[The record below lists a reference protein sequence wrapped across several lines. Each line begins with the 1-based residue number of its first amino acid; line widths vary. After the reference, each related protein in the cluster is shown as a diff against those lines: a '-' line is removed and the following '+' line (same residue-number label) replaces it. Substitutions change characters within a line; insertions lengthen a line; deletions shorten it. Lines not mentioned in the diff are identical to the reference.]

1 MLRDMHPTVANELQR
16 AFAMKQAGQLDA
28 AAALCAD
35 LAMRFRNEPDVLH
48 LFGLIRKQQGR
59 SDEALE
65 LLQKSV
71 DTAPGRANFHAN
83 LANLFAALGR
93 LADAEKS
100 YRQALGLDG
109 SFRPARLGL
118 ARTLNQAGFH
128 KEAAAEA
135 RMLLTANPQDAE
147 AEVVLG
153 VALTELHDLDDA
165 EAAYRRALTIAPG
178 YGAAHHNLGAL
189 LARMERLEDSLIEL
203 DAARQCGVSG
213 HEIDFNRAS
222 TLLKLYRFE
231 EGEALL
237 QDLVRRAPD
246 YADAQ
251 KLLAQYQFMRGSEA
265 YAADL
270 HAAVQ
275 SRPADARLQLALAQ
289 ILHGANEL
297 DAAEAA
303 LTDAIVHCHE
313 HPRLLAMLA
322 SVNQEAGRND
332 AALAYAR
339 RGVVADPDDHLLA
352 DFEIDA
358 LMSLGRADEAMP
370 LIRRARQRVPNN
382 QWYIA
387 IEATAARLLGDPLYE
402 VLCDYDRFVQAFE
415 LEAPSG
421 WSSIADFHQDFVPA
435 LERRHQFY
443 AHPLDQSLRQ
453 GTQTPRNLIGDPDPL
468 IQAFLTSLR
477 EPIDAYRAAIGTG
490 VNAADHPLT
499 SRNQGEAKLTGCWS
513 VRLQRG
519 GFHVNHVH
527 PQGWISSA
535 YYAEVPSEV
544 ADEDAKSGWIKFGE
558 PRYPVPGADAEHFV
572 QPREGRLVLFPSY
585 LWHGTMPIHGN
596 EPRMTVAFDVVT
608 STDR

>member
-35 LAMRFRNEPDVLH
+35 LAQRFRNEPDVLH

-59 SDEALE
+59 GDEALE
-65 LLQKSV
+65 LLKKSV
-71 DTAPGRANFHAN
+71 AAAPARANFHAN
-83 LANLFAALGR
+83 LANLFAALGQ
-93 LADAEKS
+93 LPDAEKS

-135 RMLLTANPQDAE
+135 RTLLNANPQDAE

-153 VALTELHDLDDA
+153 VALTELQTLDDA
-165 EAAYRRALTIAPG
+165 EAAYRRALAIAPG

-189 LARMERLEDSLIEL
+189 LARMERLEESLVAL
-203 DAARQCGVSG
+203 DTARQCGVSG

-222 TLLKLYRFE
+222 TLLKLYQFE

-237 QDLVRRAPD
+237 RDLVGRAPD

-251 KLLAQYQFMRGSEA
+251 KLLAQYQFMRGSTD
-265 YAADL
+265 YAETLRD
-270 HAAVQ
+270 AVR
-275 SRPADARLQLALAQ
+275 SHPNDARLQLALAQ

-303 LTDAIVHCHE
+303 LTEAVQHCRE

-322 SVNQEAGRND
+322 SVNQEAGRNE
-332 AALAYAR
+332 AALTYAR
-339 RGVVADPDDHLLA
+339 RGVAADPGDHLLA

-370 LIRRARQRVPNN
+370 LIRRARERMPDN

-402 VLCDYDRFVQAFE
+402 VLCDYDRFVRAFD
-415 LEAPSG
+415 LEPPAP
-421 WSSIADFHQDFVPA
+421 WSSIAEFHREFVPA
-435 LERRHQFY
+435 LQERHQFY

-468 IQAFLTSLR
+468 IQAFLTALR
-477 EPIDAYRAAIGTG
+477 KPIEEYRAAIGRAD
-490 VNAADHPLT
+490 AARPHPLI
-499 SRNQGEAKLTGCWS
+499 SRNQGESTLTGCWS

-544 ADEDAKSGWIKFGE
+544 ADEEAKSGWIKFGE
-558 PRYPVPGADAEHFV
+558 PRYPIPGADAEHYV
-572 QPREGRLVLFPSY
+572 QPQEGRLVLFPSY
-585 LWHGTMPIHGN
+585 LWHGTMPIHGD

-608 STDR
+608 KTDR